1 MTTAPSLFFTVCQ
14 SSKYDVGF
22 LLSSPDTAP
31 NYRQRIKDFMK
42 GIVKSLVVGENNTRF
57 GMVTYSSRD
66 QQTLVFP
73 FDTYFNTSKVSQTIQ
88 NVDYHVDS
96 TFTGAALNFT
106 REKLFPTAR
115 KGFPHLLLVLADSGA
130 VDNVTYQSELLR
142 NTGVILYSVGIGSS
156 YNMGQLNTMATDPDA
171 DHVLNATLGDLFG
184 LINQLHEKI
193 CKGERLFVCLSL
205 RKYQSCLLA
214 CYA

>member
-31 NYRQRIKDFMK
+31 NYRQRIKDFIQ

-73 FDTYFNTSKVSQTIQ
+73 FDTYFNTSKVSETIQ

-115 KGFPHLLLVLADSGA
+115 KGLPHLLLVLADSGA

-193 CKGERLFVCLSL
+193 CKGKRLFVCLSL

>member
-42 GIVKSLVVGENNTRF
+42 GIVKSLVVGENNTHF

-73 FDTYFNTSKVSQTIQ
+73 FDTYFNTSKVTETIQ

-106 REKLFPTAR
+106 REKLFTTAR
-115 KGFPHLLLVLADSGA
+115 KGLPHLLLVLADSGA

-171 DHVLNATLGDLFG
+171 DHVLNATLSDLFG